1 MNLRALKYLVKLAEL
16 QHFSPCRRGLLCQP
30 AHAQHADSQARRRAG
45 CAAGRARAAQC
56 AADPGGQGSGQRAR
70 HVLRDIEQIHA
81 AARRS
86 RDPET
91 GTLRLGL
98 FPTLAPYLLPH
109 VVPGI
114 RKRFPQL
121 KLQLAEEKTAD
132 ILRLLED
139 GKLDAGL
146 LALPVD
152 VDSLEQEVLF
162 DEPFVMALPNDHPL
176 ADQQQVQLKDL
187 DGSELLL
194 LEDGHCLRDH
204 ALEVCAL
211 AGAHERVDF
220 HATSMETLRQMVAAE
235 VGITLM
241 PLLAV
246 KPPIASTEQYRVPTV
261 QRTRPRAAPLC
272 WCGASPRRW
281 VSCCARWPTAC
292 ATCRR
297 AYSPPEPVQASFR
310 PRPSLRRYP
319 QTAAWKDNARR
330 YPAAWPGCCCPA
342 RPGRHFQGGGKGAAG
357 GDTAKDAF
365 ATGQRPRS
373 GDRFFVSHRHVQ
385 VENVTG
391 PAPRG

>member
-1 MNLRALKYLVKLAEL
+1 MNLRALNYLVKLAEL
-16 QHFSPCRRGLLCQP
+16 QHFSK
-30 AHAQHADSQARRRAG
+30 
-45 CAAGRARAAQC
+45 
-56 AADPGGQGSGQRAR
+56 AADACFVSQPTLSTQIRKLEEELGVQLVERAPRNVQLTPVGKEVAQRAR

-114 RKRFPQL
+114 RRRFPQL

-139 GKLDAGL
+139 GDLDAGL

-162 DEPFVMALPNDHPL
+162 AEPFVMALPGSHAL
-176 ADQQQVQLKDL
+176 AAQDEVQLSDL
-187 DGSELLL
+187 VGSELLL

-204 ALEVCAL
+204 ALEVCAM

-235 VGITLM
+235 VGVTLM
-241 PLLAV
+241 PILAV
-246 KPPIASTEQYRVPTV
+246 KPPIASTDNIVI
-261 QRTRPRAAPLC
+261 RPFK
-272 WCGASPRRW
+272 
-281 VSCCARWPTAC
+281 
-292 ATCRR
+292 
-297 AYSPPEPVQASFR
+297 E
-310 PRPSLRRYP
+310 
-319 QTAAWKDNARR
+319 
-330 YPAAWPGCCCPA
+330 
-342 RPGRHFQGGGKGAAG
+342 
-357 GDTAKDAF
+357 
-365 ATGQRPRS
+365 
-373 GDRFFVSHRHVQ
+373 
-385 VENVTG
+385 
-391 PAPRG
+391 PAPSRSIVLVWRKSSSLGEMMHELASCLRQLPPGLLAA